1 MSSSNK
7 PVIVLSRCLAG
18 ENVRYDGTNAYDPF
32 VEKLLKYVDIIPVCP
47 EVEIGLPVP
56 RPKIIVVKEN
66 RYKVYQPET
75 RRDLTKPLKDFSYKF
90 LDNLPQV
97 DGFLLKSKSPS
108 CGFSGTKTYKTPEG
122 KGYIGR
128 RKGLFAIAVKE
139 KFPYHPA
146 ADELMLKDFYK
157 KYIFLTKLYLFFNYR
172 AMETQQFV
180 KNFEEILKLFSK
192 KQTEKFK
199 KNPSYQNF
207 LKIFSRKIGQ
217 KWLNNKI
224 PDFKQKILNDPVY
237 KKYIIFPEEF
247 IRE

>member
-1 MSSSNK
+1 MSASDK

-18 ENVRYDGTNAYDPF
+18 ENVRYDGSNAYDPF

-66 RYKVYQPET
+66 GYKVYQPET
-75 RRDLTKPLKDFSYKF
+75 HKDLTQPLKDFSYKF
-90 LDNLPQV
+90 LSNLPQT

-128 RKGLFAIAVKE
+128 RKGLFAMAVKE

-157 KYIFLTKLYLFFNYR
+157 KYIFLTKLYLFFYYR
-172 AMETQQFV
+172 IMETEQFIRE
-180 KNFEEILKLFSK
+180 FEDILILFSK
-192 KQTEKFK
+192 KGTQEFK
-199 KNPSYQNF
+199 ENPTYQNF
-207 LKIFSRKIGQ
+207 LRIFSRNISE

-224 PDFKQKILNDPVY
+224 PDFKGKILTSSEH
-237 KKYIIFPEEF
+237 KKYIIFPEEL
-247 IRE
+247 IKK